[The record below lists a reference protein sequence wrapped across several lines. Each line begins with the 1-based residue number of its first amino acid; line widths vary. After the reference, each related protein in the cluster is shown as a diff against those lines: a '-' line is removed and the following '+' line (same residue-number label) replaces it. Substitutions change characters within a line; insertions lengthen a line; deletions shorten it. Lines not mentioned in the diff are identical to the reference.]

1 MKTIVRKSEDRGHSD
16 FGWLKAKSTFSFANY
31 FDPNWVQ
38 FRSLRVMQ
46 EDQID
51 PSSGFDWHP
60 HRDMEI
66 VTVPLSG
73 TLQHRD
79 NMGHESV
86 IGHGHVQRMTA
97 GTGVV
102 HSEFNASDSET
113 CHLHQIWILPE
124 QNGLTP
130 SYEETFFSEEE
141 RAGTLRL
148 IVSPDGR
155 DGSITIHQDVSIY
168 FGNLAANDNFEFDT
182 TESRHAWVQA
192 PHGQVSV
199 NGVELNAGDGV
210 AISEVDKLHIVALD
224 DSEVLL
230 FDLA

>member
-1 MKTIVRKSEDRGHSD
+1 MKATIRKSEERGISN
-16 FGWLKAKSTFSFANY
+16 FGWLNAKSTFSFANY

-46 EDQID
+46 EDRID

-66 VTVPLSG
+66 VTIVLDG
-73 TLQHRD
+73 QLRHRD

-97 GTGVV
+97 GRGVV
-102 HSEFNASDSET
+102 HSEYNASDAQE
-113 CHLHQIWILPE
+113 CHLHQIWILPAE
-124 QNGLTP
+124 HGLDP
-130 SYEETFFSEEE
+130 SYEEKFFDESEREN
-141 RAGTLRL
+141 TLRL

-155 DGSITIHQDVSIY
+155 NGSITIHQEASILM
-168 FGNLAANDNFEFDT
+168 GNLDEGTSFTHTLENGEY
-182 TESRHAWVQA
+182 AWVQV
-192 PHGQVSV
+192 PEGRVLV
-199 NGVELNAGDGV
+199 NDVMIEAGDGV
-210 AISEVDKLHIVALD
+210 ALSEVDKVEILAIH
-224 DSEVLL
+224 DSQVLL